1 LILHWAGEAKR
12 LTPTYIVDVQAAPK
26 GEQGRRWVQEKVAG
40 VTQRYL
46 PARLLRG
53 QVVVGCTLFHHRMK
67 LLDKIGREFSGYNI
81 LESGKRLI
89 DRKPLQCSLYVTD
102 RCNLDCAY
110 CTEYD
115 NSRPHP
121 SLDDLKKWLRKIR
134 ELGTMRIALVGGE
147 PLIHPNIVELVR
159 YCRELGF
166 ATSLTTNGFL
176 LTRKLIAELE
186 DAGLQ
191 VMQISVDRMT
201 PSAITKKSFKTILP
215 KLDYFRDSKI
225 SLHITG
231 VICADTLPEAQ
242 AVLETGLARGIPT
255 EVRLVHADPLHRFR
269 VDRGSQEELE
279 RFIDSMIERKRRGE
293 KIHTSEAILNYQRS
307 LLRGEHVEWTCM
319 AGYKLF
325 FVSAQGKFWICSM
338 VHTDK
343 HIMDVTLD
351 DLYANYRKKSCQKG
365 CGVYCAVSASLLV
378 EKPARVLGREIV
390 ARAKR
395 IPSTVRRSL
404 TPNTNKTPHRPIT
417 NSDGTREMNGSA
429 KASPS
434 ADDGVTLRQ
443 SV

>member
-1 LILHWAGEAKR
+1 
-12 LTPTYIVDVQAAPK
+12 
-26 GEQGRRWVQEKVAG
+26 
-40 VTQRYL
+40 
-46 PARLLRG
+46 
-53 QVVVGCTLFHHRMK
+53 MK

-81 LESGKRLI
+81 LESGKRLL

-121 SLDDLKKWLRKIR
+121 SLDDLKKWIRKIR

-147 PLIHPNIVELVR
+147 PLVHPNIVEIVR

-176 LTRKLIAELE
+176 LTRKLVADLE
-186 DAGLQ
+186 DAGLH

-201 PSAITKKSFKTILP
+201 PSPITKKSFKTILP

-231 VICADTLPEAQ
+231 VICADTLPESE
-242 AVLETGLARGIPT
+242 AVLETGLSRGIPT

-269 VDRGSQEELE
+269 VDRGRREELE

-307 LLRGEHVEWTCM
+307 LLRGEHVEWTCA

-325 FVSAQGKFWICSM
+325 FVSAQGRFWICSM

-378 EKPARVLGREIV
+378 EKPVAVLGKEII

-395 IPSTVRRSL
+395 IPSIMSPSSGSRTHNASSL
-404 TPNTNKTPHRPIT
+404 SATEP
-417 NSDGTREMNGSA
+417 DGTHKMNGGTNGG
-429 KASPS
+429 PS
-434 ADDGVTLRQ
+434 ADDRVALGK
-443 SV
+443 SA

>member
-1 LILHWAGEAKR
+1 MF
-12 LTPTYIVDVQAAPK
+12 
-26 GEQGRRWVQEKVAG
+26 
-40 VTQRYL
+40 
-46 PARLLRG
+46 
-53 QVVVGCTLFHHRMK
+53 FHHRMK

-81 LESGKRLI
+81 LESGKRLV

-121 SLDDLKKWLRKIR
+121 SQDDLKKWIRKIR

-147 PLIHPNIVELVR
+147 PLVHPNIVEIVR

-176 LTRKLIAELE
+176 LTPKLVTELE

-201 PSAITKKSFKTILP
+201 PSPITKKSFKTILP
-215 KLDYFRDSKI
+215 KLDYFRNSRI

-231 VICADTLPEAQ
+231 VICADTLPESR
-242 AVLETGLARGIPT
+242 AVLETGLSRGIPT
-255 EVRLVHADPLHRFR
+255 EVRLVHADPLNRFR
-269 VDRGSQEELE
+269 VDRGPREELE

-293 KIHTSEAILNYQRS
+293 KIHTSEAILKYQRS
-307 LLRGEHVEWTCM
+307 LLRGERVEWTCM

-351 DLYANYRKKSCQKG
+351 DLYANYRKKSCQEG

-378 EKPARVLGREIV
+378 EKPIAVLGKEIV

-395 IPSTVRRSL
+395 LPSILSRSSGSQINNSMRARL
-404 TPNTNKTPHRPIT
+404 TNPNGAHK
-417 NSDGTREMNGSA
+417 MNGSTEGG
-429 KASPS
+429 PS
-434 ADDGVTLRQ
+434 ADEGVTLRENA
-443 SV
+443 

>member
-1 LILHWAGEAKR
+1 
-12 LTPTYIVDVQAAPK
+12 
-26 GEQGRRWVQEKVAG
+26 
-40 VTQRYL
+40 
-46 PARLLRG
+46 
-53 QVVVGCTLFHHRMK
+53 MK

-81 LESGKRLI
+81 LESAKRLK
-89 DRKPLQCSLYVTD
+89 DRRPLQCSLYVTD

-121 SLDDLKKWLRKIR
+121 SIDDLRKWVGKIR

-147 PLIHPNIVELVR
+147 PLTHPNIVDLVR

-176 LTRKLIAELE
+176 LTRKLVAELE

-201 PSAITKKSFKTILP
+201 PSAITKKSFRTVLP
-215 KLDYFRDSKI
+215 KLEYFRDSKI

-242 AVLETGLARGIPT
+242 AVLETGLSRGIPT
-255 EVRLVHADPLHRFR
+255 EVRLVHADPLNRFR
-269 VDRGSQEELE
+269 VDRGQREELE

-307 LLRGEHVEWTCM
+307 LLRGEHVEWTCV

-351 DLYANYRKKSCQKG
+351 DLYANYRKKSCQEG

-378 EKPARVLGREIV
+378 EKPIAVLGKEII
-390 ARAKR
+390 ARTKR
-395 IPSTVRRSL
+395 VPSLFHAASSPRIGEPKPRGIAN
-404 TPNTNKTPHRPIT
+404 PN
-417 NSDGTREMNGSA
+417 GTHEMDDSANG
-429 KASPS
+429 SPS
-434 ADDGVTLRQ
+434 ANDRVTLRER
-443 SV
+443 V

>member
-1 LILHWAGEAKR
+1 MF
-12 LTPTYIVDVQAAPK
+12 
-26 GEQGRRWVQEKVAG
+26 
-40 VTQRYL
+40 
-46 PARLLRG
+46 
-53 QVVVGCTLFHHRMK
+53 FHHCMK
-67 LLDKIGREFSGYNI
+67 LLGKVRREFSGYNI
-81 LESGKRLI
+81 LESGKRLL

-121 SLDDLKKWLRKIR
+121 SLDDLKKWIRKIR

-147 PLIHPNIVELVR
+147 PLVHPNIVELVR

-176 LTRKLIAELE
+176 LTRKLVAELE

-201 PSAITKKSFKTILP
+201 PSPITKKTFKTILP

-231 VICADTLPEAQ
+231 VICADTLPESQ
-242 AVLETGLARGIPT
+242 AVLEAGLSRGIPT
-255 EVRLVHADPLHRFR
+255 EVRLLHADPLHQFR
-269 VDRGSQEELE
+269 VDRGRQEELE

-307 LLRGEHVEWTCM
+307 LLHGERVEWTCM

-325 FVSAQGKFWICSM
+325 FVSAQGKFWLCSM

-351 DLYANYRKKSCQKG
+351 DLYANYRKKSCQEG

-378 EKPARVLGREIV
+378 EKPIAVLGKDIV

-395 IPSTVRRSL
+395 VSSMLSRSSSPRINNLPSAGVND
-404 TPNTNKTPHRPIT
+404 P
-417 NSDGTREMNGSA
+417 DGAHKMNGSTEG
-429 KASPS
+429 SPS
-434 ADDGVTLRQ
+434 ADDRVTLWKNA
-443 SV
+443 

>member
-1 LILHWAGEAKR
+1 MFPI
-12 LTPTYIVDVQAAPK
+12 T
-26 GEQGRRWVQEKVAG
+26 
-40 VTQRYL
+40 
-46 PARLLRG
+46 
-53 QVVVGCTLFHHRMK
+53 RMK
-67 LLDKIGREFSGYNI
+67 LFDKIGREFSGYNI
-81 LESGKRLI
+81 LESGKRLL
-89 DRKPLQCSLYVTD
+89 DRRPLQCSLYVTD

-121 SLDDLKKWLRKIR
+121 SIDDLKKWVRKIR

-147 PLIHPNIVELVR
+147 PLTHPNIVELVR

-176 LTRKLIAELE
+176 LTRELVAQLE

-201 PSAITKKSFKTILP
+201 PSPITKKSFKTILP

-231 VICADTLPEAQ
+231 VICADTLPESR
-242 AVLETGLARGIPT
+242 AVLETGLSRGIPT
-255 EVRLVHADPLHRFR
+255 EVRLVHADPLNRFR
-269 VDRGSQEELE
+269 VDRGPREELE
-279 RFIDSMIERKRRGE
+279 RFIDSMIERKQRGE
-293 KIHTSEAILNYQRS
+293 KIHTSEAILKYQRS
-307 LLRGEHVEWTCM
+307 LLRGEHVEWTCA

-351 DLYANYRKKSCQKG
+351 DLYANYRKKSCQEG

-378 EKPARVLGREIV
+378 EKPIRVLGKEIL

-395 IPSTVRRSL
+395 VPAMLSRTSSWRINHSPVAGIAN
-404 TPNTNKTPHRPIT
+404 P
-417 NSDGTREMNGSA
+417 DGTREMNGSA
-429 KASPS
+429 NSGPS
-434 ADDGVTLRQ
+434 ADDRVALRKGA
-443 SV
+443 

>member
-1 LILHWAGEAKR
+1 
-12 LTPTYIVDVQAAPK
+12 
-26 GEQGRRWVQEKVAG
+26 
-40 VTQRYL
+40 
-46 PARLLRG
+46 
-53 QVVVGCTLFHHRMK
+53 MK

-81 LESGKRLI
+81 LESGKRLF

-102 RCNLDCAY
+102 QCNLDCAY

-121 SLDDLKKWLRKIR
+121 SIDDLKKWVRKIR

-147 PLIHPNIVELVR
+147 PLVHPDIVELVR

-176 LTRKLIAELE
+176 LTRKLVAQLE

-201 PSAITKKSFKTILP
+201 PSAVTKKSFKTILP

-231 VICADTLPEAQ
+231 VICADTLPESQ
-242 AVLETGLARGIPT
+242 AVLETGLSRGIPT

-269 VDRGSQEELE
+269 VDRGAREELE
-279 RFIDSMIERKRRGE
+279 RFIDSMIERKRQGE

-307 LLRGEHVEWTCM
+307 LLRSEHIEWTCA

-351 DLYANYRKKSCQKG
+351 DLYANYHKKSCQEG

-378 EKPARVLGREIV
+378 QKPVRVLGSEIL
-390 ARAKR
+390 ARARRVPSIFHSSSSPR
-395 IPSTVRRSL
+395 IDDSKSRSV
-404 TPNTNKTPHRPIT
+404 TNP
-417 NSDGTREMNGSA
+417 DGTHEMNGGTNG
-429 KASPS
+429 SPS
-434 ADDGVTLRQ
+434 ADYRVTSRKNA
-443 SV
+443 

>member
-1 LILHWAGEAKR
+1 
-12 LTPTYIVDVQAAPK
+12 
-26 GEQGRRWVQEKVAG
+26 
-40 VTQRYL
+40 
-46 PARLLRG
+46 
-53 QVVVGCTLFHHRMK
+53 MK
-67 LLDKIGREFSGYNI
+67 LVEKIGREFSGYNI
-81 LESGKRLI
+81 LESAKRLK

-102 RCNLDCAY
+102 QCNLDCAY

-121 SLDDLKKWLRKIR
+121 SIDDLKKWAWKIR

-147 PLIHPNIVELVR
+147 PLTHPDIVELVR

-176 LTRKLIAELE
+176 LTPKLVRQLE
-186 DAGLQ
+186 EAGLQ

-201 PSAITKKSFKTILP
+201 PSAITKKSFKTVLP

-231 VICADTLPEAQ
+231 VICADTLPDAQ
-242 AVLETGLARGIPT
+242 AVLETGLSRGIPT
-255 EVRLVHADPLHRFR
+255 EVRLVHADPLRRFR
-269 VDRGSQEELE
+269 VDRGQREELE
-279 RFIDSMIERKRRGE
+279 GFIDSMIERKRRGE

-307 LLRGEHVEWTCM
+307 LLRGEHVEWTCA

-338 VHTDK
+338 VHTNK

-351 DLYANYRKKSCQKG
+351 DLYGNYKKKSCQEG

-378 EKPARVLGREIV
+378 EKPVRILGKEIL

-395 IPSTVRRSL
+395 VPSLLRPSSGL
-404 TPNTNKTPHRPIT
+404 GINNSTPEGIT
-417 NSDGTREMNGSA
+417 NPNGAHQMNGGTGGGPAADTREALGKSA
-429 KASPS
+429 
-434 ADDGVTLRQ
+434 
-443 SV
+443 

>member
-1 LILHWAGEAKR
+1 
-12 LTPTYIVDVQAAPK
+12 
-26 GEQGRRWVQEKVAG
+26 
-40 VTQRYL
+40 
-46 PARLLRG
+46 
-53 QVVVGCTLFHHRMK
+53 MK
-67 LLDKIGREFSGYNI
+67 LLDKIGREFSGYNV
-81 LESGKRLI
+81 LESGKRLL
-89 DRKPLQCSLYVTD
+89 DRRPLQCSLYITD

-121 SLDDLKKWLRKIR
+121 SLNDLKKLLRKISVR
-134 ELGTMRIALVGGE
+134 GTMPI
-147 PLIHPNIVELVR
+147 
-159 YCRELGF
+159 GF

-404 TPNTNKTPHRPIT
+404 TRDADEAAHSTIT
-417 NSDGTREMNGSA
+417 NPDGTREMNGSA

>member
-1 LILHWAGEAKR
+1 
-12 LTPTYIVDVQAAPK
+12 
-26 GEQGRRWVQEKVAG
+26 
-40 VTQRYL
+40 
-46 PARLLRG
+46 
-53 QVVVGCTLFHHRMK
+53 MK

-81 LESGKRLI
+81 LESGKRLV

-121 SLDDLKKWLRKIR
+121 SLDDLKKWVRKIR

-147 PLIHPNIVELVR
+147 PLVHPNIVEVVR

-176 LTRKLIAELE
+176 LTRKLLAELE

-201 PSAITKKSFKTILP
+201 PSPITKKSFKTILP
-215 KLDYFRDSKI
+215 KLEYFRDSKI

-231 VICADTLPEAQ
+231 VICADTLPESE
-242 AVLETGLARGIPT
+242 AVLETGLSRGIPT

-269 VDRGSQEELE
+269 VDRGRREELE
-279 RFIDSMIERKRRGE
+279 RFIDSMVERKRRGE

-351 DLYANYRKKSCQKG
+351 DLYANYRKKSCQEG

-378 EKPARVLGREIV
+378 KKPIAVLGKEII

-395 IPSTVRRSL
+395 VPSLLSPSSGSRTNDMRSGRV
-404 TPNTNKTPHRPIT
+404 TEP
-417 NSDGTREMNGSA
+417 DGTHQMNGGTKSG
-429 KASPS
+429 PS
-434 ADDGVTLRQ
+434 ADDRVSLGK
-443 SV
+443 SA

>member
-1 LILHWAGEAKR
+1 MKILKH
-12 LTPTYIVDVQAAPK
+12 
-26 GEQGRRWVQEKVAG
+26 
-40 VTQRYL
+40 
-46 PARLLRG
+46 AR
-53 QVVVGCTLFHHRMK
+53 
-67 LLDKIGREFSGYNI
+67 REFSGYNI
-81 LESGKRLI
+81 LESGKRLL

-121 SLDDLKKWLRKIR
+121 TLDDLKKWVRKIR

-147 PLIHPNIVELVR
+147 PLTHPNIVELVR

-176 LTRKLIAELE
+176 LTRELVQQLE

-201 PSAITKKSFKTILP
+201 PSPITKKSFKTILP
-215 KLDYFRDSKI
+215 KLDYFRNSKI

-231 VICADTLPEAQ
+231 VICADTLPESQ
-242 AVLETGLARGIPT
+242 AVLETGLSHGIPT

-269 VDRGSQEELE
+269 VDPGRREELE

-351 DLYANYRKKSCQKG
+351 DLYANYHKKSCQEG

-378 EKPARVLGREIV
+378 EKPISVLGKEIV

-395 IPSTVRRSL
+395 LPSMLRTLSGPRTYNS
-404 TPNTNKTPHRPIT
+404 TPEGVTNPDGTHKMDGST
-417 NSDGTREMNGSA
+417 NS
-429 KASPS
+429 SPS
-434 ADDGVTLRQ
+434 ADDCVTLREGT
-443 SV
+443 

>member
-1 LILHWAGEAKR
+1 
-12 LTPTYIVDVQAAPK
+12 V
-26 GEQGRRWVQEKVAG
+26 
-40 VTQRYL
+40 
-46 PARLLRG
+46 
-53 QVVVGCTLFHHRMK
+53 K
-67 LLDKIGREFSGYNI
+67 LLDKIGREFSGYNL
-81 LESGKRLI
+81 LESSKRLL
-89 DRKPLQCSLYVTD
+89 DRRPLQCSLYVTD

-121 SLDDLKKWLRKIR
+121 SLDDLKKWIRKIR

-147 PLIHPNIVELVR
+147 PLVHPNIVELVR

-176 LTRKLIAELE
+176 LTRELVAQLE

-201 PSAITKKSFKTILP
+201 PSQITKKSFKTVLP
-215 KLDYFRDSKI
+215 KLEYFRDSKI

-231 VICADTLPEAQ
+231 VICADTLPESE
-242 AVLETGLARGIPT
+242 AVLETGLSRGIPT
-255 EVRLVHADPLHRFR
+255 EVRLVHADPLQRFR
-269 VDRGSQEELE
+269 VDRGRREELE
-279 RFIDSMIERKRRGE
+279 SFIDSMIERKRRGE

-343 HIMDVTLD
+343 YIMDVTLD
-351 DLYANYRKKSCQKG
+351 DLYANYRKKSCQEG

-378 EKPARVLGREIV
+378 GNPVQVLGKEII

-395 IPSTVRRSL
+395 VPSMLSPSSSPRINNLPAVGV
-404 TPNTNKTPHRPIT
+404 TNP
-417 NSDGTREMNGSA
+417 DGTHEMNSST
-429 KASPS
+429 KSRPS
-434 ADDGVTLRQ
+434 ADDRVTLRK
-443 SV
+443 SA

>member
-1 LILHWAGEAKR
+1 
-12 LTPTYIVDVQAAPK
+12 
-26 GEQGRRWVQEKVAG
+26 
-40 VTQRYL
+40 
-46 PARLLRG
+46 
-53 QVVVGCTLFHHRMK
+53 MK
-67 LLDKIGREFSGYNI
+67 LLKQARREFSGYNL
-81 LESGKRLI
+81 LESGKRLF

-121 SLDDLKKWLRKIR
+121 SLDDLKKWVRKIR
-134 ELGTMRIALVGGE
+134 DLGTMRIALVGGE
-147 PLIHPNIVELVR
+147 PLVHPNIVELVR

-176 LTRKLIAELE
+176 LTRKLVVELE

-201 PSAITKKSFKTILP
+201 PSPITKKSFKTILP
-215 KLDYFRDSKI
+215 KLDYFHDSKI

-231 VICADTLPEAQ
+231 VICADTLPESQ
-242 AVLETGLARGIPT
+242 AVLETGLSRGIPT
-255 EVRLVHADPLHRFR
+255 EVRLVHADPLRRFR
-269 VDRGSQEELE
+269 VDRGQREELE

-343 HIMDVTLD
+343 HIMDVTLG
-351 DLYANYRKKSCQKG
+351 DLYANYRKKSCQEG

-378 EKPARVLGREIV
+378 EKPIGVLGKEIV

-395 IPSTVRRSL
+395 VPTMLSSSSSPRIDNSL
-404 TPNTNKTPHRPIT
+404 PAGVTNP
-417 NSDGTREMNGSA
+417 DGTHEMNGGA
-429 KASPS
+429 KGRPS
-434 ADDGVTLRQ
+434 ADDRITLREG
-443 SV
+443 S

>member
-1 LILHWAGEAKR
+1 MF
-12 LTPTYIVDVQAAPK
+12 
-26 GEQGRRWVQEKVAG
+26 
-40 VTQRYL
+40 
-46 PARLLRG
+46 
-53 QVVVGCTLFHHRMK
+53 FHHRMK

-81 LESGKRLI
+81 LESGKRLV

-121 SLDDLKKWLRKIR
+121 SQDDLKKWIRKIR

-147 PLIHPNIVELVR
+147 PLVHPNIVEIVR

-176 LTRKLIAELE
+176 LTPKLVTELE

-201 PSAITKKSFKTILP
+201 PSPITKKSFKTILP
-215 KLDYFRDSKI
+215 KLDYFRNSRI

-231 VICADTLPEAQ
+231 VICADTLPESR
-242 AVLETGLARGIPT
+242 AVLETGLSRGIPT
-255 EVRLVHADPLHRFR
+255 EVRLVHADPLNRFR
-269 VDRGSQEELE
+269 VDRGPRQELE

-293 KIHTSEAILNYQRS
+293 KIHTSEAILKYQRS
-307 LLRGEHVEWTCM
+307 LLRGERVEWTCM

-351 DLYANYRKKSCQKG
+351 DLYANYRKKSCQEG

-378 EKPARVLGREIV
+378 EKPIAVLGKEIV

-395 IPSTVRRSL
+395 LPSILSRSSGSQINNSTRAGL
-404 TPNTNKTPHRPIT
+404 TNPNGAHK
-417 NSDGTREMNGSA
+417 MNGSTEGG
-429 KASPS
+429 PS
-434 ADDGVTLRQ
+434 ADEGVTLRENA
-443 SV
+443 

>member
-1 LILHWAGEAKR
+1 MFFRH
-12 LTPTYIVDVQAAPK
+12 
-26 GEQGRRWVQEKVAG
+26 
-40 VTQRYL
+40 
-46 PARLLRG
+46 
-53 QVVVGCTLFHHRMK
+53 CMN

-81 LESGKRLI
+81 LESGKRLF

-102 RCNLDCAY
+102 QCNLDCAY

-121 SLDDLKKWLRKIR
+121 RLDDLKKWIRKIR

-147 PLIHPNIVELVR
+147 PLVHPNIVELVR

-176 LTRKLIAELE
+176 LTRKLLAELE

-201 PSAITKKSFKTILP
+201 PSPITKKSFKTILP

-231 VICADTLPEAQ
+231 VICADTLPESR
-242 AVLETGLARGIPT
+242 AVLETGLSRGIPT
-255 EVRLVHADPLHRFR
+255 EVRLVHADPLQRFR
-269 VDRGSQEELE
+269 VDRGPREELE
-279 RFIDSMIERKRRGE
+279 TFIDSMIERKRRGE
-293 KIHTSEAILNYQRS
+293 KIHTSEAILKYQRS
-307 LLRGEHVEWTCM
+307 LLRGERVDWTCM

-378 EKPARVLGREIV
+378 EKPISVLGKEII
-390 ARAKR
+390 ARARRVPTVLSPSSRRR
-395 IPSTVRRSL
+395 INNPL
-404 TPNTNKTPHRPIT
+404 PGGIT
-417 NSDGTREMNGSA
+417 NPDGTHEVNGSA
-429 KASPS
+429 NGGPS
-434 ADDGVTLRQ
+434 TDDRVTLREG
-443 SV
+443 S